1 MMSLERKVDNNK
13 LERWTFGINAN
24 QLVELVLEGK
34 KTATTYLYEDD
45 EKYKENDI
53 SILTDING
61 NDVCLIQTKK
71 IIITTFKNI
80 TWDLAVLEGENN
92 SLDDW
97 RKEHYNFFKKIN
109 PDFNKDTKV
118 VFEIFE
124 EISSLSSKKNIKINI
139 LIVKY
144 KNNKSNQ

>member
-1 MMSLERKVDNNK
+1 M
-13 LERWTFGINAN
+13 
-24 QLVELVLEGK
+24 VEPVLEGK
-34 KTATTYLYEDD
+34 KTATTYLYESD

-53 SILTDING
+53 SILTAING

-71 IIITTFKNI
+71 III
-80 TWDLAVLEGENN
+80 
-92 SLDDW
+92 DDW

-124 EISSLSSKKNIKINI
+124 VIEKL
-139 LIVKY
+139 
-144 KNNKSNQ
+144 

>member
-1 MMSLERKVDNNK
+1 MTSLERKVDNNE
-13 LERWTFGINAN
+13 LERWTFGINTN
-24 QLVELVLEGK
+24 QLVEFVLEGK

-124 EISSLSSKKNIKINI
+124 MINK
-139 LIVKY
+139 L
-144 KNNKSNQ
+144 

>member
-97 RKEHYNFFKKIN
+97 RKEHYNFFKKIT
-109 PDFNKDTKV
+109 PSFNKDAKV

-124 EISSLSSKKNIKINI
+124 MINK
-139 LIVKY
+139 L
-144 KNNKSNQ
+144 

>member
-97 RKEHYNFFKKIN
+97 RKEHYNFFKKII

-124 EISSLSSKKNIKINI
+124 VIEKL
-139 LIVKY
+139 
-144 KNNKSNQ
+144 

>member
-71 IIITTFKNI
+71 IIITIFKNI
-80 TWDLAVLEGENN
+80 TWDLAILEGENN

-124 EISSLSSKKNIKINI
+124 VINK
-139 LIVKY
+139 L
-144 KNNKSNQ
+144 

>member
-1 MMSLERKVDNNK
+1 MTSLERKVDSNK
-13 LERWTFGINAN
+13 LKRWTFGINAN

-45 EKYKENDI
+45 EKYKENGI

-97 RKEHYNFFKKIN
+97 RKEHYNFFKKIK

-124 EISSLSSKKNIKINI
+124 MIDKL
-139 LIVKY
+139 
-144 KNNKSNQ
+144 

>member
-1 MMSLERKVDNNK
+1 MIETIIEALSYHGRLQAEVEKKENMKEIVDNNE

-24 QLVELVLEGK
+24 QLVELVLEDK
-34 KTATTYLYEDD
+34 KTATTYLYVDD
-45 EKYKENDI
+45 EEYKENDI

-80 TWDLAVLEGENN
+80 TWDLAFLEGENN

-97 RKEHYNFFKKIN
+97 RKEHYNFFKKIT
-109 PDFNKDTKV
+109 PSFNKDTKV

-124 EISSLSSKKNIKINI
+124 VIEKL
-139 LIVKY
+139 
-144 KNNKSNQ
+144 

>member
-1 MMSLERKVDNNK
+1 MTILERKVDNNK
-13 LERWTFGINAN
+13 LERWTFGINTN
-24 QLVELVLEGK
+24 QLVGLVLEGK

-80 TWDLAVLEGENN
+80 TWDLAVLEGENS

-109 PDFNKDTKV
+109 PNFNKDTKV

-124 EISSLSSKKNIKINI
+124 MIKK
-139 LIVKY
+139 L
-144 KNNKSNQ
+144 

>member
-1 MMSLERKVDNNK
+1 M
-13 LERWTFGINAN
+13 
-24 QLVELVLEGK
+24 
-34 KTATTYLYEDD
+34 
-45 EKYKENDI
+45 
-53 SILTDING
+53 
-61 NDVCLIQTKK
+61 CLIQTKK

-124 EISSLSSKKNIKINI
+124 VIEKL
-139 LIVKY
+139 
-144 KNNKSNQ
+144 

>member
-1 MMSLERKVDNNK
+1 MTSLERKVDSNK

-124 EISSLSSKKNIKINI
+124 VIEKL
-139 LIVKY
+139 
-144 KNNKSNQ
+144 

>member
-124 EISSLSSKKNIKINI
+124 VIEKL
-139 LIVKY
+139 
-144 KNNKSNQ
+144 

>member
-1 MMSLERKVDNNK
+1 MTSLKRKVDSNK

-71 IIITTFKNI
+71 IIITIFKNI
-80 TWDLAVLEGENN
+80 TWDLAILEGENN

-124 EISSLSSKKNIKINI
+124 VIEKL
-139 LIVKY
+139 
-144 KNNKSNQ
+144 

>member
-34 KTATTYLYEDD
+34 KTATTYLYEGN

-124 EISSLSSKKNIKINI
+124 MINK
-139 LIVKY
+139 L
-144 KNNKSNQ
+144 

>member
-97 RKEHYNFFKKIN
+97 RKEHYNFFKKITAS
-109 PDFNKDTKV
+109 FNKDTKV

-124 EISSLSSKKNIKINI
+124 MINK
-139 LIVKY
+139 L
-144 KNNKSNQ
+144 